1 MEHNLLSDYN
11 DWDALSDRWSV
22 VIFRH
27 ELCDVVRSPP
37 SPLPSNSFH
46 VDDNKNGI
54 NKFSDCLAPLSLS
67 LPLFLAAVSLSLSL
81 SVGGPTH
88 TLAHSHIIIEIRGVY
103 TYNACLRVCP
113 PFNSLYRSGRFPMQD
128 LWSIWRFGGV
138 SGLMV
143 TPQIA
148 EYIQPIERQLG
159 RYYV

>member
-1 MEHNLLSDYN
+1 
-11 DWDALSDRWSV
+11 V

-88 TLAHSHIIIEIRGVY
+88 TRILSSRSEVY
-103 TYNACLRVCP
+103 ILIMPVCGFVPHLIVYIVRVGFLCKIYDL
-113 PFNSLYRSGRFPMQD
+113 FGALEVSL
-128 LWSIWRFGGV
+128 V
-138 SGLMV
+138 
-143 TPQIA
+143 
-148 EYIQPIERQLG
+148 
-159 RYYV
+159 

>member
-88 TLAHSHIIIEIRGVY
+88 TRILSSRSEVY
-103 TYNACLRVCP
+103 ILIMPVCGFVPHLIVYIVRVGFLCKIYDL
-113 PFNSLYRSGRFPMQD
+113 FGALEVSL
-128 LWSIWRFGGV
+128 V
-138 SGLMV
+138 
-143 TPQIA
+143 
-148 EYIQPIERQLG
+148 
-159 RYYV
+159 